1 MRRLWYHGKVDTM
14 VPGQPRQEAVGVENG
29 TIVFV
34 GSDRDALALPWD
46 EKHDLNG
53 RQVLPGFNDTHMH
66 LLLYALFRDSLPLTG
81 VSSIRDIIAQGR
93 ARLAKTGAPYL
104 LGMGWNQET
113 LAEGR
118 MPTRAD
124 LDQISREVP
133 VCLLR
138 CCAHVAAC
146 NTPMLERL
154 KTLTGVEAQVLDQ
167 VDFDQGLLREE
178 AMRLYMQVVPPLS
191 DGQVKDLIRKGQADA
206 NAKGLTC
213 VHSDDLQVLPGMDPI
228 RLTKLFREME
238 RDGELTLR
246 IYEQCLL
253 SSENFER
260 FLPHRSPMDDR
271 ISLFRTGPRKL
282 LQDGSLGARTALLRD
297 GYQGDPSW
305 KGVAVHS
312 PQELEELI
320 GAAHRARMDVAVHT
334 IGDRALEQL
343 CQAVEHLQAL
353 DPWPQARHGA
363 VHAQITDPA
372 LLERMKALGLQAYI
386 QPIFI
391 EADMG
396 IITQRVGEA
405 RARNCYNWRSM
416 LELGLAVSGG
426 SDCPVEPFD
435 VLDNLRA
442 AVTRRDRAGERVYL
456 PEQALSL
463 EEGLSLFTSRA
474 AWCSRDEKVRGQLRP
489 GMQGDL
495 VILEGDL
502 SAVPPQE
509 LPKVSIAE
517 TVLGG
522 KTVFSIL
529 SDRKAQKRT

>member
-14 VPGQPRQEAVGVENG
+14 VPGKDRQEAIGLEDG

-46 EKHDLNG
+46 EKTDLEG
-53 RQVLPGFNDTHMH
+53 RQVLPGFHDTHMH
-66 LLLYALFRDSLPLTG
+66 LLLYALFQDSLPLAG
-81 VSSIRDIIAQGR
+81 VPSIQEMIRRGRDKLAQ
-93 ARLAKTGAPYL
+93 TGASYL

-113 LAEGR
+113 LAEER

-154 KTLTGVEAQVLDQ
+154 KTLTGVEESVLEK
-167 VDFDQGLLREE
+167 VDFEQGLLREE

-191 DGQVKDLIRKGQADA
+191 DEEVKALIRRGQADA

-213 VHSDDLQVLPGMDPI
+213 VHSNDLQVLPGMDPV
-228 RLTKLFREME
+228 RLVCLFREME
-238 RDGELTLR
+238 QDGELTLR
-246 IYEQCLL
+246 VYEQCLL
-253 SSENFER
+253 APWDFER
-260 FLPHRSPMDDR
+260 FLSVRSDPQDR
-271 ISLFRTGPRKL
+271 ESLFRTGPRKL
-282 LQDGSLGARTALLRD
+282 LQDGSLGARTALLRE
-297 GYQGDPSW
+297 GYQDDPEW
-305 KGVAVHS
+305 KGMAIYT
-312 PQELEELI
+312 PNELEQLVE
-320 GAAHRARMDVAVHT
+320 AAHTARMDVAVHV
-334 IGDRALEQL
+334 IGDGALEQL
-343 CQAVEHLQAL
+343 CQAVEAVQAR

-363 VHAQITDPA
+363 VHAQITDAA
-372 LLERMKALGLQAYI
+372 LLARMKALGLQAYI

-391 EADMG
+391 EEDMG
-396 IITQRVGEA
+396 VITQRVGEK
-405 RARNCYNWRSM
+405 RARECYNWRSM

-442 AVTRRDRAGERVYL
+442 AVTRQDRAGERTYL

-474 AWCSRDEKVRGQLRP
+474 AWASRDEEVRGRLMP

-495 VILEGDL
+495 VILDGDL
-502 SAVPPQE
+502 FAFSPQE
-509 LPKVSIAE
+509 LPKVLVFE
-517 TVLGG
+517 TVLAGE
-522 KTVFSIL
+522 TVFA
-529 SDRKAQKRT
+529 KKV

>member
-14 VPGQPRQEAVGVENG
+14 VPGEARQQAIGLEDG

-34 GSDRDALALPWD
+34 GSDQEALELPWD
-46 EKHDLNG
+46 EKHDLES
-53 RQVLPGFNDTHMH
+53 RQVLPGFSDTHMH
-66 LLLYALFRDSLPLTG
+66 LLLYALFRDSLPLAG
-81 VSSIRDIIAQGR
+81 VPSIEAIVERGR
-93 ARLAKTGAPYL
+93 ARLARTGAPYL

-113 LAEGR
+113 LTEGR
-118 MPTRAD
+118 MPNRAD
-124 LDQISREVP
+124 LDRISQDVP

-138 CCAHVAAC
+138 TCAHVAAC

-154 KTLTGVEAQVLDQ
+154 KALPHVEPQVLAQ
-167 VDFDQGLLREE
+167 IDFEAGLLREE

-191 DGQVKDLIRKGQADA
+191 DDQVKDLIRKGQADA

-228 RLTKLFREME
+228 RLINLFREME

-246 IYEQCLL
+246 VYEQCLL
-253 SSENFER
+253 SRSDFGR
-260 FLPHRSPMDDR
+260 FLPLRSPLDDR
-271 ISLFRTGPRKL
+271 TSLFRTGPRKL
-282 LQDGSLGARTALLRD
+282 LQDGSLGARTALLQD
-297 GYQGDPSW
+297 GYQDDPDW

-334 IGDRALEQL
+334 IGDGALEQL
-343 CQAVEHLQAL
+343 CRAVEHLQAQA
-353 DPWPQARHGA
+353 PWPQARHGA

-372 LLERMKALGLQAYI
+372 LLARMKALGLQAYV

-442 AVTRRDRAGERVYL
+442 AVTRQDRAGERTYL

-474 AWCSRDEKVRGQLRP
+474 AWCSRDENVRGRLRP

-495 VILEGDL
+495 VVLDGDL

-509 LPKVSIAE
+509 LPKVPIFE
-517 TVLGG
+517 TVLAG
-522 KTVFSIL
+522 KTVF
-529 SDRKAQKRT
+529 AQE

>member
-14 VPGQPRQEAVGVENG
+14 VPGEGRQQAVGVENG

-34 GSDRDALALPWD
+34 GSDQDALALPWD
-46 EKHDLNG
+46 EKRDLEG

-66 LLLYALFRDSLPLTG
+66 LLLYALFRDSLPLAG
-81 VSSIRDIIAQGR
+81 VLSIEEMIRQGR
-93 ARLAKTGAPYL
+93 DKLARTGAPYL

-113 LAEGR
+113 LAEKR
-118 MPTRAD
+118 MPSRAD
-124 LDQISREVP
+124 LDQISREIP

-138 CCAHVAAC
+138 TCAHVAAC

-154 KTLTGVEAQVLDQ
+154 KALPDIDPGVLAQ
-167 VDFDQGLLREE
+167 VDFEAGLLREE

-191 DGQVKDLIRKGQADA
+191 DSQVKDLIRRGQADA

-213 VHSDDLQVLPGMDPI
+213 VHSDDLQVLPGMDPV
-228 RLTKLFREME
+228 RLVRLFREME
-238 RDGELTLR
+238 GDGELTLR
-246 IYEQCLL
+246 VYEQCLL
-253 SSENFER
+253 SPEDFTR
-260 FLPHRSPMDDR
+260 FLPLRSDPEDR
-271 ISLFRTGPRKL
+271 TSLFRTGPRKL

-297 GYQGDPSW
+297 GYQDDPDW

-312 PQELEELI
+312 PRELEELI

-334 IGDRALEQL
+334 IGDGALEQL
-343 CQAVEHLQAL
+343 CQAVEDLQAQ

-396 IITQRVGEA
+396 IIPQRVGEQ
-405 RARNCYNWRSM
+405 RAKDCYNWRSM
-416 LELGLAVSGG
+416 LELGIPVSGG

-442 AVTRRDRAGERVYL
+442 AVTRQDRAGTRTYL

-474 AWCSRDEKVRGQLRP
+474 AWCSRDENVRGQLRP
-489 GMQGDL
+489 GMQADL
-495 VILEGDL
+495 VILDGDL
-502 SAVPPQE
+502 FAVSPQE
-509 LPKVSIAE
+509 LPKVPIFE
-517 TVLGG
+517 TVLAG
-522 KTVFSIL
+522 KAIF
-529 SDRKAQKRT
+529 AQE

>member
-14 VPGQPRQEAVGVENG
+14 VPGQKRQQAIGVEDG

-46 EKHDLNG
+46 EKTDLHG
-53 RQVLPGFNDTHMH
+53 RQVLPGFTDTHMH
-66 LLLYALFRDSLPLTG
+66 LLLYALFRDSLPLAG
-81 VSSIRDIIAQGR
+81 VPSIEAMIERGR
-93 ARLAKTGAPYL
+93 AKLAETGASYL

-113 LAEGR
+113 LAEAR

-124 LDQISREVP
+124 LDQISREIP

-138 CCAHVAAC
+138 TCAHVAAC

-154 KTLTGVEAQVLDQ
+154 KGLHGVEAAVRENI
-167 VDFDQGLLREE
+167 DFDQGLLREE

-191 DGQVKDLIRKGQADA
+191 DEAVKDLIRKGQADA

-213 VHSDDLQVLPGMDPI
+213 VHSDDLQVLPGMDPV
-228 RLTKLFREME
+228 RLTNLFREME

-246 IYEQCLL
+246 VYEQCLL
-253 SSENFER
+253 SPEDFER
-260 FLPHRSPMDDR
+260 FLSVRSNPDDR
-271 ISLFRTGPRKL
+271 TSLFRTGPRKL

-297 GYQGDPSW
+297 GYQDDPDW
-305 KGVAVHS
+305 KGMAIHS

-320 GAAHRARMDVAVHT
+320 GAAHHARMDVAVHT
-334 IGDRALEQL
+334 IGDGALEQL
-343 CQAVEHLQAL
+343 CRAVERLQAQ

-372 LLERMKALGLQAYI
+372 LLARMKALGLHAYI

-396 IITQRVGEA
+396 IITQRVGEE

-416 LELGLAVSGG
+416 LELGIPVSGG

-442 AVTRRDRAGERVYL
+442 AVTRQDRAGEHTYL

-474 AWCSRDEKVRGQLRP
+474 AWASRDENVRGQLRP
-489 GMQGDL
+489 GMQADL
-495 VILEGDL
+495 VILDGDL
-502 SAVPPQE
+502 SAVPPQK
-509 LPKVSIAE
+509 LPKVPIVE
-517 TVLGG
+517 TVLAG
-522 KTVFSIL
+522 KTVFSTL
-529 SDRKAQKRT
+529 S

>member
-1 MRRLWYHGKVDTM
+1 MRKLWYHGKVDTM
-14 VPGQPRQEAVGVENG
+14 VPGQPRQEAVGVEDG

-46 EKHDLNG
+46 EIHDLEG
-53 RQVLPGFNDTHMH
+53 RQVLPGFTDTHMH
-66 LLLYALFRDSLPLTG
+66 LLLYALFRDSLPLAG
-81 VSSIRDIIAQGR
+81 VPSIEAIIAQGR
-93 ARLAKTGAPYL
+93 ARLAQTGASYL

-124 LDQISREVP
+124 LDQISREIP

-191 DGQVKDLIRKGQADA
+191 DSQVKDLIRKGQADA

-228 RLTKLFREME
+228 RLVNLFREME
-238 RDGELTLR
+238 EDGELTLR
-246 IYEQCLL
+246 VYEQCLL
-253 SSENFER
+253 SPENFTR

-271 ISLFRTGPRKL
+271 TSLFRTGPRKL

-297 GYQGDPSW
+297 GYRDNPDW
-305 KGVAVHS
+305 KGVAVHG
-312 PQELEELI
+312 PQELVELM
-320 GAAHRARMDVAVHT
+320 GAAHRARMDLAVHT
-334 IGDRALEQL
+334 IGDGALEQL
-343 CQAVEHLQAL
+343 CRAVEHLQAQ

-363 VHAQITDPA
+363 VHAQITAPA
-372 LLERMKALGLQAYI
+372 LLAQMKALGLQAYI

-396 IITQRVGEA
+396 IITQRVGEQ
-405 RARNCYNWRSM
+405 RAKDCYNWRSM
-416 LELGLAVSGG
+416 LELGIPVSGG

-435 VLDNLRA
+435 VLDNVRA
-442 AVTRRDRAGERVYL
+442 AVTRQDRAGKRTYL

-474 AWCSRDEKVRGQLRP
+474 AWASRDEEVRGQLRP

-495 VILEGDL
+495 VILDGDL
-502 SAVPPQE
+502 SAVPPPE
-509 LPKVSIAE
+509 LPQIPIVE
-517 TVLGG
+517 TVLAG
-522 KTVFSIL
+522 KTVFSA
-529 SDRKAQKRT
+529 KAL

>member
-238 RDGELTLR
+238 QDGELTVR
-246 IYEQCLL
+246 VYEQCLL
-253 SSENFER
+253 SPEDFSR
-260 FLPHRSPMDDR
+260 FLPHRSPLDDR
-271 ISLFRTGPRKL
+271 TSLFRTGPRKL

-297 GYQGDPSW
+297 GYQDDPNW

-334 IGDRALEQL
+334 IGDGALEQL
-343 CQAVEHLQAL
+343 CLAVEHLQAL

-372 LLERMKALGLQAYI
+372 LLARMKALGLQAYI

-442 AVTRRDRAGERVYL
+442 AVTRQDRAGERVYL

-474 AWCSRDEKVRGQLRP
+474 AWCSRDEKVRGQLCP

>member
-1 MRRLWYHGKVDTM
+1 MRRLWYHGQVDTM
-14 VPGQPRQEAVGVENG
+14 VPGQPRQQAVGVEDG

-34 GSDRDALALPWD
+34 GSDQDALALPWD
-46 EKHDLNG
+46 EIHDLEG
-53 RQVLPGFNDTHMH
+53 RQVLPGFTDTHMH
-66 LLLYALFRDSLPLTG
+66 LLLYALFRDSLPLAG
-81 VSSIRDIIAQGR
+81 VPSIEAMIERGK
-93 ARLAKTGAPYL
+93 AKVAGTGATYL
-104 LGMGWNQET
+104 LGMGWNQEA

-124 LDQISREVP
+124 LDQISREIP

-138 CCAHVAAC
+138 VCGHVAAC

-154 KTLTGVEAQVLDQ
+154 KTLTGVEDSVLEK

-191 DGQVKDLIRKGQADA
+191 DQEVKALIRKGQADA

-213 VHSDDLQVLPGMDPI
+213 IHSDDLQVLPGMDPV
-228 RLTKLFREME
+228 RLVRLFREME
-238 RDGELTLR
+238 QDGELTLR

-253 SSENFER
+253 SQEDFQRVLSV
-260 FLPHRSPMDDR
+260 RSDPADR
-271 ISLFRTGPRKL
+271 ESLFRTGPRKL

-297 GYQGDPSW
+297 GYQDDPSW
-305 KGVAVHS
+305 KGVAIHS
-312 PQELEELI
+312 PQELEALI

-334 IGDRALEQL
+334 IGDGALEQL
-343 CQAVEHLQAL
+343 CRAVEAVQAQ

-372 LLERMKALGLQAYI
+372 LLARMKALGLQAYI

-396 IITQRVGEA
+396 IITQRVGEQ
-405 RARNCYNWRSM
+405 RAKDCYNWRSM
-416 LELGLAVSGG
+416 LELGIPVSGG

-442 AVTRRDRAGERVYL
+442 AVTRQDRAGERTYL

-474 AWCSRDEKVRGQLRP
+474 AWASRDEEVRGKLRP

-495 VILEGDL
+495 VILDGDL

-509 LPKVSIAE
+509 LPKVPIFE
-517 TVLGG
+517 TVVAGQ
-522 KTVFSIL
+522 TVFL
-529 SDRKAQKRT
+529 KD